1 MPMANYKLFLVAVA
15 VGTLVTGT
23 TLVYNQ
29 TPWEFTSMVWSVGF
43 MANLVLWSGI
53 AGLAIFAAER
63 YERKSAKR
71 ARKRR

>member
-15 VGTLVTGT
+15 VGTLVTAT
-23 TLVYNQ
+23 TLAYNQ
-29 TPWEFTSMVWSVGF
+29 TPWEFSSMVWSVGF
-43 MANLVLWSGI
+43 IANLVLWSAI

-63 YERKSAKR
+63 YENRTAKR